1 MINKICF
8 ENGWI
13 RNKSKEIYTDPL
25 LLERAIYAF
34 ELLGELI
41 EQNVKFVFKGGTS
54 LMLLIPELKRLSI
67 DIDILTDEDNGEL
80 EKAFDNIIKEI
91 KFNRWDE
98 DTRNTDS
105 EVPKRH
111 FKFYYD
117 SPTMKGELYVIL
129 DVLKTKSPY
138 SKIIRR
144 PISLPF
150 FEVEKEIVVAV
161 PSIDSLT
168 GDKLTAFAPKTIGI
182 LYGQGKSMEIIK
194 QLFDLG
200 ILFEH
205 ISDLKEVNDS
215 YKSTARLECG
225 YRNKEFDIDEFLN
238 DLIDT
243 SFLICQMDF
252 RACTENEYTI
262 ELRDGI
268 RRVKSHILGGQYS
281 LLKAKEDASKVACLA
296 LILKDEPMDID
307 IREIRNNRDNI
318 DRIKNI
324 VLPEDYNI
332 LNKLKTI
339 SPESFY
345 LWAIATKVLE

>member
-13 RNKSKEIYTDPL
+13 RKKSKKIHTDPL

-34 ELLGELI
+34 DLLGELI
-41 EQNVKFVFKGGTS
+41 EQNVNFVFKGGTS

-67 DIDILTDEDNGEL
+67 DID
-80 EKAFDNIIKEI
+80 
-91 KFNRWDE
+91 
-98 DTRNTDS
+98 
-105 EVPKRH
+105 
-111 FKFYYD
+111 
-117 SPTMKGELYVIL
+117 
-129 DVLKTKSPY
+129 VLQTKSPC

-144 PISLPF
+144 PISLPL

-161 PSIDSLT
+161 PTINSLT

-200 ILFEH
+200 ILFER
-205 ISDLKEVNDS
+205 ISDLKEVKDS
-215 YKSTARLECG
+215 YKNTARLECG
-225 YRNKEFDIDEFLN
+225 YRNIEFDIDKFLN

-252 RACTENEYTI
+252 RASAENEYTV

-296 LILKDEPMDID
+296 SILKDEPIDID
-307 IREIRNNRDNI
+307 IREIRNNRDST

-339 SPESFY
+339 SPESFN
-345 LWAIATKVLE
+345 LWAIVTEGLE